1 MTRLFLRPLL
11 LAALAAPSASAAE
24 HPRLLFSRSDIAVIR
39 TRARDPQ
46 LRPAAE
52 RLLERAK
59 VLLDAAPLVV
69 SPTLR
74 GEPDAPGELKGLEAA
89 RRLQGR
95 VLTLSMA
102 FTLTGDRTYLDAAVA
117 ELDRALAWKVWVDT
131 AHPPPYDLM
140 AGELCMTFG
149 LAYDWLYAD
158 LTPAQRARLREGAE
172 TRGLAAY
179 LAATERPKPLW
190 WLTAQNNWNVVTNG
204 GATVL
209 ALALDG
215 ESALS
220 PRVLALSRPG
230 MDHYWD
236 HLSADGGWDEGTGYW
251 TYAMRYGLLAAEAL
265 RRTGDAWAARI
276 FALPGL
282 KTTGYFPMV
291 FNPGR
296 KLSAGFGDS
305 NGRAEDPVYYLLSR
319 EFKNGDFAWFQD
331 RAGLWSANREGWP
344 QEALELLWR
353 PLGAPWLPEA
363 AKDYLPAF
371 APVYAF
377 PAIGWGFMAPAQPDP
392 AFFLA
397 FKNGSLAA
405 NHTHLDLNHISVAYG
420 DTLLLAEL
428 GSRPYPAD
436 YFGPKRYS
444 YYEQSTA
451 GHNTVLIGG
460 RGQVLKRAGKLLGPL
475 DGAGFQELVGV
486 ADGAYEVETARARR
500 HAVFVDKTF
509 WVILDDIATPQPQ
522 SAELRLHSY
531 GAFTPDGDGRFTVA
545 QDAAA
550 LDIAV
555 SGAGALSASVEH
567 PDGWIKPVSVLS
579 VKAAAAAEQA
589 LVTVLFPRAA
599 SAPKPSAVSVR
610 RTKDRIE
617 VDAGGRRIVF
627 TRGDD
632 GWKTRSAGSHQ

>member
-1 MTRLFLRPLL
+1 MRAGVGAVALSLF
-11 LAALAAPSASAAE
+11 AFATASAAE
-24 HPRLLFSRSDIAVIR
+24 HPRLLFSRSDIASIR
-39 TRARDPQ
+39 ERARDPQ
-46 LRPAAE
+46 LQPVAK
-52 RLLERAK
+52 RLLERAD
-59 VLLDAAPLVV
+59 LLLSASPLVV

-102 FTLTGDRTYLDAAVA
+102 FTLTGDRRYLDAAVA

-172 TRGLAAY
+172 KRGLTAY
-179 LAATERPKPLW
+179 LAAADRPKPMW
-190 WLTAQNNWNVVTNG
+190 WLTAENNWNVVTNG
-204 GATVL
+204 GAAVL
-209 ALALDG
+209 ALALKG

-236 HLSADGGWDEGTGYW
+236 HLAADGGWDEGTGYW

-265 RRTGDAWAARI
+265 RRSGDRWAERI

-305 NGRAEDPVYYLLSR
+305 NGRADDPVYYLLAR
-319 EFKNGDFAWFQD
+319 EFKNGDYAWFQD
-331 RAGLWSANREGWP
+331 RAGLWSAKREGWP

-363 AKDYLPAF
+363 VKDYAPKF

-392 AFFLA
+392 PYFLA

-405 NHTHLDLNHISVAYG
+405 NHTHLDLNHISVGFG
-420 DTLLLAEL
+420 DTLLLTEL

-460 RGQVLKRAGKLLGPL
+460 RGQVLKRAGRLLGPIES
-475 DGAGFQELVGV
+475 DGDQELIGV
-486 ADGAYEVETARARR
+486 ADGAYEVPTTRARR
-500 HAVFVDKTF
+500 HAVFVDKRF

-522 SAELRLHSY
+522 SAELRFHSY
-531 GAFTPDGDGRFTVA
+531 GAFAPDGDGRWTVT
-545 QDAAA
+545 QDTAA
-550 LDIAV
+550 LDIAAF
-555 SGAGALSASVEH
+555 GAGALAASVEH

-579 VKAAAAAEQA
+579 LKAAPADEQQI
-589 LVTVLFPRAA
+589 VTVLHPRAA
-599 SAPKPSAVSVR
+599 TAAKLGATSVR

-617 VDAGGRRIVF
+617 VTIGTRRVVF
-627 TRGDD
+627 VRDGD
-632 GWKTRSAGSHQ
+632 GWKTAGVGTRR